1 MPWLKTTKT
10 AKKINKKYLR
20 YWWRW
25 GSPVWT
31 HSCCHCSRL
40 RCKSAYSS
48 SSHLDTSWQPKGQVK
63 WRFNWTNT
71 TRTLES
77 NTSQAERKGPIACRG
92 RRWSGICVSISAHD
106 FFLKL
111 FTTLLAHAS
120 EHAAG
125 FPATPHSHPPRRRC
139 VFAAAAS
146 AGEAYKNMMPIS
158 TCCAGYIRR

>member
-71 TRTLES
+71 TRTFES

-92 RRWSGICVSISAHD
+92 RRWSGICVSMHTISFWSCSRLYWLTHLSMQQD
-106 FFLKL
+106 S
-111 FTTLLAHAS
+111 LLLPIATHLGGDVCLLLLHQQEKRTKIWCRLVHAVQV
-120 EHAAG
+120 
-125 FPATPHSHPPRRRC
+125 T
-139 VFAAAAS
+139 
-146 AGEAYKNMMPIS
+146 
-158 TCCAGYIRR
+158 